1 MVVMVF
7 DEGAK
12 CKINLADLHEVQ
24 IFTDSDSW
32 MESFLC
38 CRKREALFL
47 AARR

>member
-24 IFTDSDSW
+24 IFTDSVIPGW
-32 MESFLC
+32 NHFYAVEEEKHYF
-38 CRKREALFL
+38 
-47 AARR
+47 